1 MKSTYVI
8 IAAIVVIII
17 IVGGVFAYI
26 SYSGSQNTTPSPTPT
41 PTTTPTAS
49 PTAKPS
55 PTPTSSP
62 KITAS
67 PTPTSTATPTAT
79 PTPSPSPTPTPSPTT
94 LTVATT
100 TSLHDTGLEDNGTG
114 NIKDAFQAAYPWI
127 TINFNALGT
136 GAAIANAEAG
146 DSDMILVH
154 SPSQELNFLKS
165 GSGVDRKIVAYNF
178 FVIVGPAND
187 PAGINGMTNVN
198 LALQTLYNA
207 TQPGNPNYNPAV
219 QWFSRDDGSGTATAE
234 QTLWK
239 NAGFNYNTLLTQT
252 SWFHTTQQGM
262 GLTLL
267 AANNGVGSGG
277 PGYTLSDTGTFL
289 SYSDQNLIQLKIQI
303 QAQQALLNV
312 YSAIIDNPQN
322 SSLSGTNFNASLLF
336 VNWLVS
342 TAGAAS
348 DWELWYLDL
357 WTSPVHSLRSS
368 GQRHSIQRDI
378 TRVDSKLRIH
388 ERNPRHQLK
397 RNGVPFAVPIQRR

>member
-1 MKSTYVI
+1 
-8 IAAIVVIII
+8 
-17 IVGGVFAYI
+17 
-26 SYSGSQNTTPSPTPT
+26 
-41 PTTTPTAS
+41 
-49 PTAKPS
+49 
-55 PTPTSSP
+55 
-62 KITAS
+62 
-67 PTPTSTATPTAT
+67 
-79 PTPSPSPTPTPSPTT
+79 

-100 TSLHDTGLEDNGTG
+100 TSLHDTGLEDNGAG
-114 NIKDAFQAAYPWI
+114 NIKDAFQSEYPWI

-187 PAGINGMTNVN
+187 PAGISSMTNVS

-207 TQPGNPNYNPAV
+207 TQPGNPKYNPNV
-219 QWFSRDDGSGTATAE
+219 QWFSRNDGSGTATAE
-234 QTLWK
+234 QNLWK
-239 NAGFNYNTLLTQT
+239 AAGFNYNTLTTQT

-267 AANNGVGSGG
+267 AANNGVGSS
-277 PGYTLSDTGTFL
+277 PSGYTLSDTGTYL
-289 SYSDQNLIQLKIQI
+289 SYYDQNLIQLKIQI

-322 SSLSGTNFNASLLF
+322 STLAGTNFNAALLF

-342 TAGAAS
+342 PQGQQVIGSYGISTYGQSLFTPFVPLVSGASSNTTLLGWIQSYAYMNANPAISASGTECPSQYRYNAG
-348 DWELWYLDL
+348 DL
-357 WTSPVHSLRSS
+357 YSPSYDAVA
-368 GQRHSIQRDI
+368 
-378 TRVDSKLRIH
+378 
-388 ERNPRHQLK
+388 NM
-397 RNGVPFAVPIQRR
+397 NANVPIDFVNYTVADSQKPIIALPAKSSPSTAKIIWE